1 MFMSIED
8 VRQDGDNWFVGII
21 RPEKLASTDI
31 PEEYRWNRSNLN
43 NKISD
48 EDMKKLCAVKPD
60 DNPVI
65 ILYKIKDEIL
75 P

>member
-8 VRQDGDNWFVGII
+8 VLRDGDNWFVGII
-21 RPEKLASTDI
+21 RPDKFASNKI
-31 PEEYRWNRSNLN
+31 PEEYRWDGSNFS

-60 DNPVI
+60 DKLVI
-65 ILYKIKDEIL
+65 ILYKLKDEI
-75 P
+75 